1 MTSLNKIKLVAIV
14 LSLSLVGCA
23 STGESRARANAK
35 IDWTKMQYI
44 DKAALD
50 GNVKVIWVNPP
61 QKKPQNNRKP

>member
-1 MTSLNKIKLVAIV
+1 MTSFNKIKLMVVVAT
-14 LSLSLVGCA
+14 LSLAGCA
-23 STGESRARANAK
+23 STGESRARANEK

-61 QKKPQNNRKP
+61 QKRLKN